1 MSFQNIQ
8 NNKTSIILSTYNEAP
23 VIENTLKLI
32 FETLKDVEVIVVD
45 DNSTDGTLEIIN
57 KFKNYNLKVYSR
69 KERGLASAFLLGL
82 INSDGDNFGWLDSN
96 MGSLAN
102 RLPEMLE
109 LLKENESRFELISF
123 KRYKAFQCIVV

>member
-1 MSFQNIQ
+1 MNFQNIQ

-32 FETLKDVEVIVVD
+32 FETLKNVEVIVVD

-82 INSDGDNFGWLDSN
+82 ITCLI
-96 MGSLAN
+96 
-102 RLPEMLE
+102 LE
-109 LLKENESRFELISF
+109 SIYFF
-123 KRYKAFQCIVV
+123 KKSKK

>member
-32 FETLKDVEVIVVD
+32 FETLKNVEVIVVD

-69 KERGLASAFLLGL
+69 KERGLASAFLLGFSKK
-82 INSDGDNFGWLDSN
+82 IQHIRYDGRKDFW
-96 MGSLAN
+96 
-102 RLPEMLE
+102 R
-109 LLKENESRFELISF
+109 
-123 KRYKAFQCIVV
+123 